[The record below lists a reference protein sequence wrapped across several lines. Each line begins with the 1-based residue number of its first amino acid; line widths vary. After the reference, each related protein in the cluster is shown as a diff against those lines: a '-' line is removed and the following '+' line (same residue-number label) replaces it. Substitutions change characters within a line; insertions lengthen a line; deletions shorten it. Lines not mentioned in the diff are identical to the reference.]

1 MRRVL
6 VVGILNTGI
15 DLVYPFYPMVLASPL
30 IGITVRTL
38 HEDLIHELALC
49 RLRELPVMSI

>member
-6 VVGILNTGI
+6 LVGILNTGA
-15 DLVYPFYPMVLASPL
+15 DLVYPYSSMVLASPL

-49 RLRELPVMSI
+49 RLRDLPVMSI